1 MKKVLVKNSA
11 SSLTGHELRS
21 METRAR
27 LISAAIEIFSRVG
40 YEAASTRELANH
52 AETNLSAIAYH
63 FGGKQDLYL
72 AAAQH
77 IAGHAAELVNPLIDR
92 LNNLSG
98 GSAESRLEEAV
109 EGFLRVMLDP
119 AVPNS
124 WAMFLSRCAA
134 ADDDAFHVIYD
145 RALAPLQES
154 LAHTVAFLTNGPINE
169 QAVKLRVSSTIS
181 ALISFRLLPGFV
193 LRGMGWKELNPEN
206 ARQVGAMVRDLI
218 RNGFLDGWATTGQP
232 NRPLPAS
239 GNSKGRSHG

>member
-1 MKKVLVKNSA
+1 MKKVVVKKSA
-11 SSLTGHELRS
+11 SSPTGHELRS
-21 METRAR
+21 IETRAR
-27 LISAAIEIFSRVG
+27 LISAAIEVFSRVG
-40 YEAASTRELANH
+40 YEAASTRELANQ
-52 AETNLSAIAYH
+52 AEANLSAIAYH

-77 IAGHAAELVNPLIDR
+77 IAEHAAELVKPLIAR
-92 LNNLSG
+92 LSDPSG

-169 QAVKLRVSSTIS
+169 QAVKLRISSTIA

-193 LRGMGWKELNPEN
+193 LRAMAWKELHPEN

-218 RNGFLDGWATTGQP
+218 RNGFLDGWEIMGQP
-232 NRPLPAS
+232 NVSVPT
-239 GNSKGRSHG
+239 